1 MNCSVPLYLQP
12 DIKSVEICSGL
23 FSSYFWS
30 CLWISIF
37 SIFFLF
43 ILYNMFW
50 RNNEKQTESIVT
62 ISIVCFLILI
72 VIWIFGPRYIIYSNK
87 KQWNGFQSQ
96 KEIYKSNGFSEAE
109 ALDRI
114 RDDFNI
120 EKLAS
125 SMRNNRRRRR

>member
-30 CLWISIF
+30 FLWISIF
-37 SIFFLF
+37 FLFFLF
-43 ILYNMFW
+43 ILYKMFW
-50 RNNEKQTESIVT
+50 GNYEKQTETIIT
-62 ISIVCFLILI
+62 ISIVYLLILI

-96 KEIYKSNGFSEAE
+96 KEIYKSKGFSEAE

-120 EKLAS
+120 EKLSS
-125 SMRNNRRRRR
+125 SMRNKRRTR